1 MFNIFI
7 SIVINVI
14 LLLFDLNTFSWL
26 HISQINTEMF
36 LMFFKFTGFTLQ
48 NHKRGRETKR
58 LKTKKKEKKE
68 GKYGNSWELRKK
80 RKSLFKLWINK
91 YLVEY
96 KTTEIE
102 YSNFE
107 VSRQMFESLSS
118 KNKNFF
124 RAATQG

>member
-14 LLLFDLNTFSWL
+14 FLLFDLNTFSWL

-58 LKTKKKEKKE
+58 LKKKKKERKIWKFIRITKKE
-68 GKYGNSWELRKK
+68 KE
-80 RKSLFKLWINK
+80 FIQIMNK
-91 YLVEY
+91 
-96 KTTEIE
+96 
-102 YSNFE
+102 
-107 VSRQMFESLSS
+107 
-118 KNKNFF
+118 
-124 RAATQG
+124 

>member
-58 LKTKKKEKKE
+58 LKTKKKRKKGRKIWKFMRITKKE
-68 GKYGNSWELRKK
+68 KE
-80 RKSLFKLWINK
+80 FIQIMNK
-91 YLVEY
+91 
-96 KTTEIE
+96 
-102 YSNFE
+102 
-107 VSRQMFESLSS
+107 
-118 KNKNFF
+118 
-124 RAATQG
+124 

>member
-14 LLLFDLNTFSWL
+14 FLLFDLNTFSWL

-58 LKTKKKEKKE
+58 LKKKERKIWKFIRITKKEKE
-68 GKYGNSWELRKK
+68 
-80 RKSLFKLWINK
+80 FIQIMNK
-91 YLVEY
+91 
-96 KTTEIE
+96 
-102 YSNFE
+102 
-107 VSRQMFESLSS
+107 
-118 KNKNFF
+118 
-124 RAATQG
+124 